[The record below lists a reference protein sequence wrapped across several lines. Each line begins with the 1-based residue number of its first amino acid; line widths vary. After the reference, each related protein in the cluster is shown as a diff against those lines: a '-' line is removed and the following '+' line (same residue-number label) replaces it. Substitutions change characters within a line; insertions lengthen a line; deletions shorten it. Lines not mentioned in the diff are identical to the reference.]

1 MHKIIISRSIEELHI
16 LVTTN
21 ALMNRLMAF

>member
-1 MHKIIISRSIEELHI
+1 MIITRSIEELHI

-21 ALMNRLMAF
+21 ALMNRLMTF